1 MWEWAAQAVLA
12 AAGLSAGVAT
22 AAGLFSFI
30 VELGVVAD
38 FADRT
43 HTAEHILFY
52 EDCVAL
58 GALWGIFCMCF
69 ISEYLWGRP
78 FSLHSELLPGFS
90 RAAGP
95 WRWRDTQCV
104 SHIYAEGEG
113 GQISECVYHKHGSWK
128 RLGSFSLFLP
138 QMVRKCAYDM
148 KIIWGRCDSHESHL
162 PLKL

>member
-1 MWEWAAQAVLA
+1 MCEWAAQAVLA

-58 GALWGIFCMCF
+58 GGIVGNILYVFHIGIPLGTPLLAAFGAFAGIFAGCWAMALAEILNVFPIFMRRAKVVRYLSAF
-69 ISEYLWGRP
+69 IISMALGKGLGAFLFFFR
-78 FSLHSELLPGFS
+78 
-90 RAAGP
+90 
-95 WRWRDTQCV
+95 RW
-104 SHIYAEGEG
+104 
-113 GQISECVYHKHGSWK
+113 
-128 RLGSFSLFLP
+128 
-138 QMVRKCAYDM
+138 
-148 KIIWGRCDSHESHL
+148 
-162 PLKL
+162 

>member
-58 GALWGIFCMCF
+58 GGIVGNILYVFHIGIPLGTPLLAAFGAFAGIFAGCWAMALAEMLNVFPIFMRRAKVVRYLSAF
-69 ISEYLWGRP
+69 IISMALGKGLGAFLFFFF
-78 FSLHSELLPGFS
+78 FSS
-90 RAAGP
+90 R
-95 WRWRDTQCV
+95 RRHT
-104 SHIYAEGEG
+104 
-113 GQISECVYHKHGSWK
+113 
-128 RLGSFSLFLP
+128 R
-138 QMVRKCAYDM
+138 
-148 KIIWGRCDSHESHL
+148 
-162 PLKL
+162 

>member
-12 AAGLSAGVAT
+12 GAGLSAGGAA

-58 GALWGIFCMCF
+58 GGIVGNILYVFHIGIPLGTPLLAAFGAFAGIFAGCWAMALAEILNVFPIFMRRAKVVRYLSAF
-69 ISEYLWGRP
+69 IISMALGKGLGAFLFFFR
-78 FSLHSELLPGFS
+78 
-90 RAAGP
+90 
-95 WRWRDTQCV
+95 RW
-104 SHIYAEGEG
+104 
-113 GQISECVYHKHGSWK
+113 
-128 RLGSFSLFLP
+128 
-138 QMVRKCAYDM
+138 
-148 KIIWGRCDSHESHL
+148 
-162 PLKL
+162 

>member
-58 GALWGIFCMCF
+58 GGIVGNILYVFHIGIPLGTPLLAAFGAFAGIFAGCWSMALAEILNVFPIFMRRAKVVRYLSAF
-69 ISEYLWGRP
+69 IISMALGKGLGAFLFFFR
-78 FSLHSELLPGFS
+78 
-90 RAAGP
+90 
-95 WRWRDTQCV
+95 RW
-104 SHIYAEGEG
+104 
-113 GQISECVYHKHGSWK
+113 
-128 RLGSFSLFLP
+128 
-138 QMVRKCAYDM
+138 
-148 KIIWGRCDSHESHL
+148 
-162 PLKL
+162 

>member
-58 GALWGIFCMCF
+58 GGIVGNILYVFHIGIPLGTPLLAAFGAFAGIFAGCWAMALAEILNVFPIFMRRAKVVRYLSAF
-69 ISEYLWGRP
+69 I
-78 FSLHSELLPGFS
+78 
-90 RAAGP
+90 
-95 WRWRDTQCV
+95 
-104 SHIYAEGEG
+104 
-113 GQISECVYHKHGSWK
+113 ISMA
-128 RLGSFSLFLP
+128 LGKGLGAFLFFF
-138 QMVRKCAYDM
+138 R
-148 KIIWGRCDSHESHL
+148 IW
-162 PLKL
+162 

>member
-58 GALWGIFCMCF
+58 GGIVGNILYVFHIGIPLGTSLLAAFGAFAGIFAGCWAMALAEILNVFPIFMRRAKVVRYLSAF
-69 ISEYLWGRP
+69 IISMALGKGLGAFLFFFR
-78 FSLHSELLPGFS
+78 
-90 RAAGP
+90 
-95 WRWRDTQCV
+95 RW
-104 SHIYAEGEG
+104 
-113 GQISECVYHKHGSWK
+113 
-128 RLGSFSLFLP
+128 
-138 QMVRKCAYDM
+138 
-148 KIIWGRCDSHESHL
+148 
-162 PLKL
+162 